1 MLAALAVAR
10 HDRRSEVNHAIRRV
24 RVAPRVWDWVSWL
37 LLLLIS
43 ELKIIIRV
51 SGFERPFF
59 LATCRESTDE
69 VGDAIFGTKSG
80 AASGLG
86 GSVSS
91 GKTTRCLFSLLLRS
105 SSLTKF
111 LFHLVAPAEL
121 Q

>member
-1 MLAALAVAR
+1 M
-10 HDRRSEVNHAIRRV
+10 
-24 RVAPRVWDWVSWL
+24 
-37 LLLLIS
+37 
-43 ELKIIIRV
+43 
-51 SGFERPFF
+51 
-59 LATCRESTDE
+59 
-69 VGDAIFGTKSG
+69 GDAIFGTKSG

-105 SSLTKF
+105 LAKF

>member
-24 RVAPRVWDWVSWL
+24 RVALRVWDWVSWL

-43 ELKIIIRV
+43 ELKILIRV
-51 SGFERPFF
+51 SGFERPIF
-59 LATCRESTDE
+59 LATCRESTE